1 MPEKSTQLRAAAAAA
16 AACCCCCMLLLFYE
30 GSRLPFQAEEL
41 PRSTVTAE
49 AVKRFQASIRAR
61 MAGSDALPDKT
72 EDEWTSSDA
81 LRKDLRGLVA
91 GFSENLTIL
100 EVGSYF
106 GYTTRI
112 LSDST

>member
-1 MPEKSTQLRAAAAAA
+1 
-16 AACCCCCMLLLFYE
+16 MLLLFYE